1 MTQFQFSGLTQ
12 VQCHRF
18 IKLTRR
24 QVSDCSTEIN
34 QCPVEG
40 ALSLSL
46 CSVCVCVYVCVYQ
59 CHCVSVCRACVCAR
73 VCVSQCVCVRACV
86 CACVR
91 ACVVC
96 VRTCVRAFK

>member
-40 ALSLSL
+40 ALSLSV
-46 CSVCVCVYVCVYQ
+46 VCVCVYVCVYQ

-86 CACVR
+86 CVCVCVR
-91 ACVVC
+91 A
-96 VRTCVRAFK
+96 